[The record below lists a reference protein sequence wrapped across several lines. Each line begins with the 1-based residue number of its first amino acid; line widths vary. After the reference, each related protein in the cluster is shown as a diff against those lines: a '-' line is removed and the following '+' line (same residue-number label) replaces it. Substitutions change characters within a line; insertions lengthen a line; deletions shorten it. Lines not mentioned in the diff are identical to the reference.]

1 MPKSLKKS
9 PKVTA
14 PEGTNILK
22 FGTEDFKKLS
32 PMEEMQLNEQ
42 QRLKR
47 LKDLGIK
54 DNSFR
59 QMVEAPETIKNPQLK
74 QYAENWRKSFDSHI
88 EKEKNFKIP
97 EVEKNLRQSEL
108 ARTHTGYKDWAS
120 GAPTTQ
126 EQSKSFYER
135 LAKEAAKDDTV
146 RDIDLNKYQTQK
158 AADAKLARSQAL
170 KRILGAA
177 GKGLSAAGKIA
188 APIGGIMGL
197 YGDDIAPEG
206 EEFEM
211 PRKSR
216 K

>member
-1 MPKSLKKS
+1 MDNDEKTKTLTDVVKML
-9 PKVTA
+9 TA
-14 PEGTNILK
+14 QEG
-22 FGTEDFKKLS
+22 
-32 PMEEMQLNEQ
+32 EEE
-42 QRLKR
+42 
-47 LKDLGIK
+47 I
-54 DNSFR
+54 
-59 QMVEAPETIKNPQLK
+59 IKNLPRDKWEKLMEDRRAARALK
-74 QYAENWRKSFDSHI
+74 VAPI
-88 EKEKNFKIP
+88 EEAIA
-97 EVEKNLRQSEL
+97 RSQSGSV
-108 ARTHTGYKDWAS
+108 TSGYKDWAS